1 MPNYGFVRDI
11 ENAHDF
17 QTYRRAGIDTILLNP
32 DDPGFEK
39 GWAAAQQAGG
49 GNYGIWIPSKTGVSP
64 ESYAQRAAQLSSKYH
79 PSVLVPDIEFEG
91 KGGVGSEGWNWNARA
106 AQLVRQLA
114 PNQRLAVSTSYG
126 VTPSPEEF
134 NYGAWLRAGATGF
147 LPQTYGEKLSDQFD
161 PNLAVQSL
169 LRAGIPANMISTIL
183 APGQRP
189 VAGVGYGAYALDDF
203 NAQTLAMLGQPGAA
217 GYTIPAA
224 GGVAPVGQA
233 PFVPSGP
240 VQLGGRQFIRV
251 AAPVVTPAA
260 IQRALTG

>member
-1 MPNYGFVRDI
+1 MPNYGFVRDTQ
-11 ENAHDF
+11 NAHDY

-39 GWAAAQQAGG
+39 AWAGAQAAGG
-49 GNYGIWIPSKTGVSP
+49 GNYGIWIPSKGGVSP
-64 ESYAQRAAQLSSKYH
+64 ESYAQRAAYLSSKYH

-106 AQLVRQLA
+106 AQLIQQLA

-126 VTPSPEEF
+126 VTPAPGEF
-134 NYGAWLRAGATGF
+134 NYQAWLRAGATGF
-147 LPQTYGEKLSDQFD
+147 LPQTYGAKLSDQFD
-161 PNLAVQSL
+161 PNKAVQSL
-169 LRAGIPANMISTIL
+169 LAAGVPRSMISTIL

-189 VAGVGYGAYALDDF
+189 VTGVGYGAYALDDF
-203 NAQTLAMLGQPGAA
+203 NQQTLALLGQPGAA
-217 GYTIPAA
+217 GYTIPA
-224 GGVAPVGQA
+224 GGVTPVGQA
-233 PFVPSGP
+233 PFVPGGP
-240 VQLGGRQFIRV
+240 VQLGGRTFMRV